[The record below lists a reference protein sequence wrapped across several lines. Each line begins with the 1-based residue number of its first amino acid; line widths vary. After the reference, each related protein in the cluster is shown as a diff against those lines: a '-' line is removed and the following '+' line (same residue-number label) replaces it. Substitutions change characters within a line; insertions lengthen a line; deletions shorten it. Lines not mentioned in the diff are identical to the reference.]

1 MSLPND
7 DRVERIRQRI
17 TSALQ
22 PSSLEITDDSHMH
35 VGHAGAAGG
44 GGHYTVEIVSAA
56 FAGKPLV
63 RRHRLVYDAVG
74 DMMASDIHAL
84 AIRASVPSDG

>member
-1 MSLPND
+1 VSLPSN

-17 TSALQ
+17 TAALQ
-22 PSSLEITDDSHMH
+22 PTSLEITDDSHMH

-74 DMMASDIHAL
+74 DMMAGDIHAL